1 MYSFKDENLSI
12 SQSINSWFL
21 SQPFKI
27 RDLSL
32 CGTKREKTE
41 ALRGT
46 TGVILDSEG
55 RTDTQDVLWLL

>member
-1 MYSFKDENLSI
+1 MKIY
-12 SQSINSWFL
+12 QSIDQSIVGV

-32 CGTKREKTE
+32 CGTEREKTE

-46 TGVILDSEG
+46 TGVILDSE
-55 RTDTQDVLWLL
+55 DVLCS